1 MCNTDTICFRLPEI
15 PSLYQY
21 LYLDPANAVPYRFN
35 GRTVWVSIDT
45 RGQLL
50 YEDPKNPEAPPA
62 PLDMSVDRVLD
73 IIQQLKDT
81 PAVKQTK
88 FPNRWA
94 EIKQELCTPITL
106 MLLQAAEPC

>member
-1 MCNTDTICFRLPEI
+1 
-15 PSLYQY
+15 
-21 LYLDPANAVPYRFN
+21 
-35 GRTVWVSIDT
+35 
-45 RGQLL
+45 
-50 YEDPKNPEAPPA
+50 
-62 PLDMSVDRVLD
+62 MSVDRVLD

-106 MLLQAAEPC
+106 MRLQAAEPC